1 MEIFRSSTDQRGR
14 SQIGR
19 IPPIHPS
26 RKPHQTNKF
35 SNKYHQNH
43 HQPNIW
49 LIFSSICLLI
59 ACTAQICNAELVIN
73 SNQTLTNQVN
83 STTSTTTSF
92 INLIPSTTTTTTKT
106 SIPVIDPELDS
117 NLTIPTT
124 TESNDDELLNF
135 PIKPESRS
143 ASDGDGDNADY
154 ELEGSDDYEGEED
167 DHVSIEPEIVP
178 TESDYEEGFCVVDN
192 RIACGEGGFSG
203 EMPIP
208 CARNTRPQ
216 PISTKREMD
225 ILKEVC
231 PEFVQDDG
239 SMPKLCCNIR
249 GLMELKRNY
258 EMPKQFGLNRC
269 PACFYNFRRVFCNSA
284 CSPQQSKF
292 LRVDK
297 TLPYTFANQSMR
309 QVEELTYIVEKRF
322 ADELY
327 ESCKYIQGISSGL
340 FALDMMC
347 GTHGAKYCNGP
358 RWMQFMGQSASND
371 GYAPFQINYDFVE
384 SNSPIFQNTSIY
396 SLKPLK
402 IDSVPCNSVPPGLD
416 PNDPSNRCPCQEC
429 STCLE
434 TVGNRLLDSVVSKL
448 SSYERLSPK
457 PRFALYTL
465 STCGTFGLLL
475 YIFIIIVVLVY
486 FLIFNTRDKTSYN
499 VSTSDISLNSP
510 NHKTISKTNSSG
522 SASSGGDN
530 GMEENIATYFG
541 GIKLP
546 SNSDQANI
554 CSYEHEFERF
564 VGSKN
569 VHDVDQEMK
578 CAQLNI
584 MQPLEQLHTANLALG
599 IKLEL
604 FFENLFRAWGTFVAR
619 NPWSFIFAS
628 LFISLYLSAGVYFN
642 YQVTTDPVDL
652 WVPAGSEARGD
663 MEYFNNKF
671 FKFYRLEQVLIEP
684 KDVDWFVARDYKMS
698 NPESVRR
705 FGPVFNQTFLL
716 EAFDLYQRILKISVQ
731 LPNQTEIRLDDICYK
746 PLKGQCAVQSIF
758 TYFFNDIRQL
768 ESEDYLKRIQ
778 DCVENGLSPK
788 CFKENDVP
796 LAYSGVALG
805 GFKGNEYLDARGL
818 FITIPVIN
826 HNKPQMNEA
835 AANWELEFLNLLNRV
850 VKEGTYKH
858 LNIAYKAERSI
869 EDELDRQS
877 QSDIVTVAVSYLIMF
892 IYILLALGDLDSYGT
907 ILLNARFTLGIV
919 GVFVVLLSV
928 LSSLGLFF
936 YFNIPATLIIVE
948 VIPFLVLAVGVDN
961 IFILVQ
967 SFQRDEPRENEN
979 LVDQI
984 GRVVGEVAPSMLL
997 SSLSMSSCFF
1007 IGTLTEMPAVRM
1019 FALYAGVALVIN
1031 FMLQMTGFL
1040 ALFYLD
1046 TERQMKRR
1054 LDIFC
1059 CFKASKKSKMS
1070 GRINKDSVLYTFFK
1084 DIYSS
1089 FLLQDNVRMVV
1100 LLVFGAWFCT
1110 SIGVLD
1116 RIHIGL
1122 EQDLTM
1128 PEDSYVVD
1136 YFDFY
1141 HKYFVSGPPV
1151 FFMITNGLN
1160 YSDPKVQRVM
1170 CTHSQCESDS
1180 LPSILGILSKRSN
1193 LTYIK
1198 TKPISWVD
1206 SYIEYLDS
1214 GSCCYRLNST
1224 SMITQYHHNGTD
1236 RQCLNDFSS
1245 SDCVRC
1251 WSKEEWPTGNE
1262 FNRYVPFFLSQSPN
1276 QKCMKA
1282 GLGQFDDAV
1291 RYELQEK
1298 EDSISITTS
1307 NLMVYRTVLKTSED
1321 FYESLRSSREIAS
1334 ILTQRLQNAT
1344 GTDAV
1349 VRPYSYPDVFYEQYL
1364 TMWPDTVKSLG
1375 ISIGAIFVVT
1385 YLFLGLDFYSALIV
1399 AVTILMIIVDLLAMM
1414 YWWDI
1419 SLNAISLVNLVVGV
1433 GISVEFCSHLVRC
1446 YAICS
1451 APSRLLRAKE
1461 SLEKMGTSILSGIT
1475 LTDCGI
1481 LVLAFAKSKIFR
1493 VFYFRMYLG
1502 IILFGTLHSL
1512 IFLPVLLSVIG
1523 PKVNRQRLLLTMS
1536 RVEYFSNFGTC
1547 NSEGKDA
1554 GNNCVLTFSSSSSS
1568 GESVTSSPPAS
1579 PTVPESHDNETIFST
1594 ELERERN
1601 SHISDVDHHHH
1612 HHRHHY
1618 Q

>member
-1 MEIFRSSTDQRGR
+1 
-14 SQIGR
+14 
-19 IPPIHPS
+19 
-26 RKPHQTNKF
+26 
-35 SNKYHQNH
+35 
-43 HQPNIW
+43 
-49 LIFSSICLLI
+49 
-59 ACTAQICNAELVIN
+59 
-73 SNQTLTNQVN
+73 
-83 STTSTTTSF
+83 
-92 INLIPSTTTTTTKT
+92 
-106 SIPVIDPELDS
+106 
-117 NLTIPTT
+117 
-124 TESNDDELLNF
+124 
-135 PIKPESRS
+135 
-143 ASDGDGDNADY
+143 
-154 ELEGSDDYEGEED
+154 
-167 DHVSIEPEIVP
+167 
-178 TESDYEEGFCVVDN
+178 
-192 RIACGEGGFSG
+192 
-203 EMPIP
+203 
-208 CARNTRPQ
+208 
-216 PISTKREMD
+216 
-225 ILKEVC
+225 
-231 PEFVQDDG
+231 
-239 SMPKLCCNIR
+239 
-249 GLMELKRNY
+249 
-258 EMPKQFGLNRC
+258 
-269 PACFYNFRRVFCNSA
+269 
-284 CSPQQSKF
+284 
-292 LRVDK
+292 
-297 TLPYTFANQSMR
+297 
-309 QVEELTYIVEKRF
+309 
-322 ADELY
+322 
-327 ESCKYIQGISSGL
+327 
-340 FALDMMC
+340 
-347 GTHGAKYCNGP
+347 
-358 RWMQFMGQSASND
+358 
-371 GYAPFQINYDFVE
+371 
-384 SNSPIFQNTSIY
+384 
-396 SLKPLK
+396 
-402 IDSVPCNSVPPGLD
+402 
-416 PNDPSNRCPCQEC
+416 
-429 STCLE
+429 
-434 TVGNRLLDSVVSKL
+434 
-448 SSYERLSPK
+448 
-457 PRFALYTL
+457 
-465 STCGTFGLLL
+465 
-475 YIFIIIVVLVY
+475 
-486 FLIFNTRDKTSYN
+486 
-499 VSTSDISLNSP
+499 
-510 NHKTISKTNSSG
+510 
-522 SASSGGDN
+522 
-530 GMEENIATYFG
+530 
-541 GIKLP
+541 
-546 SNSDQANI
+546 
-554 CSYEHEFERF
+554 
-564 VGSKN
+564 
-569 VHDVDQEMK
+569 
-578 CAQLNI
+578 
-584 MQPLEQLHTANLALG
+584 
-599 IKLEL
+599 
-604 FFENLFRAWGTFVAR
+604 
-619 NPWSFIFAS
+619 
-628 LFISLYLSAGVYFN
+628 
-642 YQVTTDPVDL
+642 
-652 WVPAGSEARGD
+652 
-663 MEYFNNKF
+663 
-671 FKFYRLEQVLIEP
+671 
-684 KDVDWFVARDYKMS
+684 
-698 NPESVRR
+698 
-705 FGPVFNQTFLL
+705 
-716 EAFDLYQRILKISVQ
+716 
-731 LPNQTEIRLDDICYK
+731 
-746 PLKGQCAVQSIF
+746 
-758 TYFFNDIRQL
+758 
-768 ESEDYLKRIQ
+768 
-778 DCVENGLSPK
+778 
-788 CFKENDVP
+788 
-796 LAYSGVALG
+796 
-805 GFKGNEYLDARGL
+805 
-818 FITIPVIN
+818 
-826 HNKPQMNEA
+826 
-835 AANWELEFLNLLNRV
+835 
-850 VKEGTYKH
+850 
-858 LNIAYKAERSI
+858 
-869 EDELDRQS
+869 
-877 QSDIVTVAVSYLIMF
+877 
-892 IYILLALGDLDSYGT
+892 
-907 ILLNARFTLGIV
+907 
-919 GVFVVLLSV
+919 
-928 LSSLGLFF
+928 
-936 YFNIPATLIIVE
+936 
-948 VIPFLVLAVGVDN
+948 
-961 IFILVQ
+961 
-967 SFQRDEPRENEN
+967 
-979 LVDQI
+979 
-984 GRVVGEVAPSMLL
+984 
-997 SSLSMSSCFF
+997 
-1007 IGTLTEMPAVRM
+1007 
-1019 FALYAGVALVIN
+1019 
-1031 FMLQMTGFL
+1031 
-1040 ALFYLD
+1040 
-1046 TERQMKRR
+1046 
-1054 LDIFC
+1054 
-1059 CFKASKKSKMS
+1059 MS

-1122 EQDLTM
+1122 EQDLAM

-1307 NLMVYRTVLKTSED
+1307 NLMAYRTVLKTSED

-1385 YLFLGLDFYSALIV
+1385 YFISWIGFLFRIDRCRYHLDDHCRSISNDVLVGY
-1399 AVTILMIIVDLLAMM
+1399 IIECN
-1414 YWWDI
+1414 I
-1419 SLNAISLVNLVVGV
+1419 GV

-1612 HHRHHY
+1612 HHHHRHHY